1 MSNYIVRDSKTDES
15 NIVNDIS
22 TFNEC
27 YICYENSGNIIFPC
41 KCTGT
46 NRGVHRKCLNK
57 WLEISKK
64 DECQVCKYKYKYNF
78 RYNPSFKRFCYSC
91 IDFSNLEF
99 SNNINIFFFIIIIL
113 SIYLFL
119 IVIMLSVMDN
129 PRSDIIVPVF
139 SSLAIFK
146 IFILR
151 ICDKSLN
158 ILKVAKYTQIF
169 LTFLIYTYIGI
180 RLIFDINL
188 CEQSCNVN
196 NLGCSEKCDLYKE
209 YREQADKF
217 IFALIYQ
224 GILMSVIF
232 LVDFCYKIK
241 KGLYEKYIT
250 NYNSLINSESDN
262 ISRNQILPLSG

>member
-1 MSNYIVRDSKTDES
+1 MSNYIVQDSNTDES

-78 RYNPSFKRFCYSC
+78 RYNPSFKRFCNSC

-99 SNNINIFFFIIIIL
+99 SNNINIFFFIIVIL

-146 IFILR
+146 ILVLR
-151 ICDKSLN
+151 IFDKSLN
-158 ILKVAKYTQIF
+158 ILKVAKYSQIF
-169 LTFLIYTYIGI
+169 LTFLIYSYLGI

-188 CEQSCNVN
+188 CEQSCSVN
-196 NLGCSEKCDLYKE
+196 NLSCNEKCDIYKE
-209 YREQADKF
+209 YRQQADKF
-217 IFALIYQ
+217 IYALIYQ
-224 GILMSVIF
+224 GIIMSAIF
-232 LVDFCYKIK
+232 FIDLVYKIK
-241 KGLYEKYIT
+241 KGVYEKCIISYT
-250 NYNSLINSESDN
+250 NSVNTVQGCIN
-262 ISRNQILPLSG
+262 RNQILPYNN